1 MFIYHVGFI
10 LEDEVESE
18 QTISMIQIWGI
29 LRKHIRAILGTTII
43 VTLAAAFITFFVM
56 TPKYSATTEI
66 LVNRK
71 LSANMEAA
79 QFQQAQA
86 DVQMISTYKDI
97 ITSPTVLSGVN
108 KEVNAYPGYPGS
120 IEALKKS
127 IAISNSQN
135 SQVFS
140 VTAKSTDPGTAVA
153 IANSTARVFKKKVV
167 KIMSINNVSVVSK
180 ATVNKKPVSPRKTLN
195 LAAGVV
201 LGLLL
206 GIALAFIREITDRTV
221 TNEDFLTNN
230 LGLTSLGIV
239 SEIDQEDIEKTAKI
253 RKTHAD
259 LDTDSESHR
268 RV

>member
-1 MFIYHVGFI
+1 
-10 LEDEVESE
+10 
-18 QTISMIQIWGI
+18 
-29 LRKHIRAILGTTII
+29 
-43 VTLAAAFITFFVM
+43 
-56 TPKYSATTEI
+56 
-66 LVNRK
+66 
-71 LSANMEAA
+71 ME
-79 QFQQAQA
+79 
-86 DVQMISTYKDI
+86 
-97 ITSPTVLSGVN
+97 
-108 KEVNAYPGYPGS
+108 
-120 IEALKKS
+120 
-127 IAISNSQN
+127 
-135 SQVFS
+135 
-140 VTAKSTDPGTAVA
+140 
-153 IANSTARVFKKKVV
+153 VV

-239 SEIDQEDIEKTAKI
+239 SEIDQEDIEKTAKL
-253 RKTHAD
+253 RKTQAD

>member
-97 ITSPTVLSGVN
+97 ITSPTVLSGGN
-108 KEVNAYPGYPGS
+108 KEVIAYPGYPGS
-120 IEALKKS
+120 VEALKKS

-135 SQVFS
+135 SQVF
-140 VTAKSTDPGTAVA
+140 
-153 IANSTARVFKKKVV
+153 
-167 KIMSINNVSVVSK
+167 
-180 ATVNKKPVSPRKTLN
+180 
-195 LAAGVV
+195 
-201 LGLLL
+201 
-206 GIALAFIREITDRTV
+206 
-221 TNEDFLTNN
+221 
-230 LGLTSLGIV
+230 
-239 SEIDQEDIEKTAKI
+239 
-253 RKTHAD
+253 
-259 LDTDSESHR
+259 
-268 RV
+268 